1 MLQLSTIFLLFAS
14 TTGATDFSSIHFCSD
29 LKPQLHVNI
38 EQITGMWY
46 SVEVINHKQEEDPEL
61 THAETCPILYITDDS
76 TPSTS
81 APNLYNDYN
90 SQRPQVYGHMYGHG
104 YQDRTYTNTD
114 SLNRDRDI
122 NQDRDRDLNRDV
134 NDELYNRHYNYPYQ
148 EQTAEEIAA
157 QEEYDRQVY
166 MRMTNPNYNPRSRY
180 GTPVNAAEL
189 ARRRALYGDI
199 RRLRLLWDE
208 NGSGVEYTMRY
219 NVSTAGFWISSGP
232 QNGSALE
239 SQYNHFA
246 GTVQVLKAVGN
257 HMVLSFCHQL
267 PDRQL
272 YTVILSRVPMLNKQ
286 EIHGVHN
293 LLNRKGLSTSNVR
306 KVCAHSGYPGG
317 AACIMVERGV
327 VAVVG
332 IVLCVRVVLCWEQR
346 S

>member
-1 MLQLSTIFLLFAS
+1 MLLFYITFFVCGS
-14 TTGATDFSSIHFCSD
+14 VIIATEFSSVHFCSD

-46 SVEVINHKQEEDPEL
+46 GVEIINHKQEEDPEVRYS
-61 THAETCPILYITDDS
+61 ETCPILYITDDS

-90 SQRPQVYGHMYGHG
+90 QQQPQIYGHMYGHG

-114 SLNRDRDI
+114 PLNRDRDVTR
-122 NQDRDRDLNRDV
+122 DRDRDLNRDI
-134 NDELYNRHYNYPYQ
+134 NDDLYNRQYNYPYQ

-157 QEEYDRQVY
+157 QQEYDRQVY
-166 MRMTNPNYNPRSRY
+166 MRMTNPNYNRGGRY
-180 GTPVNAAEL
+180 GTPINAAEL

-208 NGSGVEYTMRY
+208 NGTGVEYTMRY

-239 SQYNHFA
+239 PQYNHFA

-272 YTVILSRVPMLNKQ
+272 YTVLLSRVPMLNKQ

-306 KVCAHSGYPGG
+306 KVCAHSGFPGG
-317 AACIMVERGV
+317 AAGIIADRGTMALVLLIV
-327 VAVVG
+327 V
-332 IVLCVRVVLCWEQR
+332 VRILM
-346 S
+346 